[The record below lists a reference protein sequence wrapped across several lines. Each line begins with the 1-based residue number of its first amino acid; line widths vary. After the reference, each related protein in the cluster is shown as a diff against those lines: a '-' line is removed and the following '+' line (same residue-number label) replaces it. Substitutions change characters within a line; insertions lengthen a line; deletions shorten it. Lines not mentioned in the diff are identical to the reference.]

1 MCIRDSN
8 EIVQD
13 LFKEAENKLPPQLT
27 ELVLK
32 TSQPLIQ
39 PIFDLESDKMLNKRV
54 ITIGDAAFTARPHIG
69 MGVTKAALDAFTLSD
84 YLQNEGYL
92 EELINWEAS
101 RVKSGKFL
109 VNRSRLLGRYLSEPK
124 KNETL
129 VMPDVTDVLKDT
141 AISLNDIKTN

>member
-1 MCIRDSN
+1 M
-8 EIVQD
+8 QD
-13 LFKEAENKLPPQLT
+13 LFKEAENKLPPQLI

-32 TSQPLIQ
+32 TSLPLIQ
-39 PIFDLESDKMLNKRV
+39 PIFDLESEKMLNKRV

-92 EELINWEAS
+92 EELINWEVS
-101 RVKSGKFL
+101 RVESGKFL
-109 VNRSRLLGRYLSEPK
+109 VNRSRLLGRYLSEPE
-124 KNETL
+124 KNEIL